1 MLKKEIIES
10 NIKEEVA
17 NGTMEILEQNLH
29 SILVWDDKNNKEIK
43 FSFSEFLNEKT
54 VRDAIYISDTIPK
67 KWKIDADELAKYLWR
82 VCDRNSFIT
91 LSRIIV
97 FWDPWIVDDEEDDSD
112 PYRQKLEDETG
123 DDYANYLAE
132 APLLGQLW
140 FERNIVAINAASI
153 MVASKEVEKEI
164 SIWATHG
171 FRLKINIIS
180 VFCRRQSMNCDICR
194 WIQIRFCRRILILS
208 KNLRK
213 TLLRRTAEM
222 CLRVI

>member
-1 MLKKEIIES
+1 MLSYAFPKKKGNNVKKEIIES

-91 LSRIIV
+91 FI
-97 FWDPWIVDDEEDDSD
+97 
-112 PYRQKLEDETG
+112 
-123 DDYANYLAE
+123 
-132 APLLGQLW
+132 
-140 FERNIVAINAASI
+140 
-153 MVASKEVEKEI
+153 
-164 SIWATHG
+164 
-171 FRLKINIIS
+171 
-180 VFCRRQSMNCDICR
+180 
-194 WIQIRFCRRILILS
+194 
-208 KNLRK
+208 
-213 TLLRRTAEM
+213 
-222 CLRVI
+222 